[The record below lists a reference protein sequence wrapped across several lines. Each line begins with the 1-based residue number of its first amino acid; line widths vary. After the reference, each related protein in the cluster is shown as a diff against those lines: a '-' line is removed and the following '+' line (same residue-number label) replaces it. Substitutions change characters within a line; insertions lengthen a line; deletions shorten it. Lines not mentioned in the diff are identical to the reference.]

1 MRKEEAA
8 AYAVALRN
16 SGRYTQVRAASGK
29 LGSRSMVHSV
39 MVLRV
44 GKVTPDYLYTD
55 ADVLAELA
63 KGAVKG

>member
-1 MRKEEAA
+1 
-8 AYAVALRN
+8 
-16 SGRYTQVRAASGK
+16 
-29 LGSRSMVHSV
+29 MVHSV